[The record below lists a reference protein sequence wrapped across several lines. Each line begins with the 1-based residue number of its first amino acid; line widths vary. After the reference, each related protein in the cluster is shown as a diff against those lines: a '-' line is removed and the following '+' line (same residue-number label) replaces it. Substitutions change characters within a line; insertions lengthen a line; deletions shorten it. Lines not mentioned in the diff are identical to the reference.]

1 MTKIILIRH
10 GVTDWNAEGKIQGQS
25 DTQLSS
31 EGMYQARMLIAYF
44 PFETIDA
51 IYSSNLQRAMK
62 TAEFIANKFKLEVIP
77 VRELREI
84 DFGNWEGRSFEDVAK
99 EEPAE
104 FKKFFVQ
111 PDMLMFK
118 GGESFAEVQSRAMLS
133 LKKIVKFKNFGGVT
147 DFKITSQNPD
157 GTYNYTLEFTDGKAS
172 GELMIKTANDLDV
185 IGGNIK
191 EKVISPKTDDNRNQT
206 LLSIIAVIS
215 MTTLTIILIPPKF
228 LIKAG

>member
-133 LKKIVKFKNFGGVT
+133 LKKIVKLNGDKKQIVIVTHGAVIRTIIAAILEMPLRKIWSIKQYNTAVNVLNF
-147 DFKITSQNPD
+147 DD
-157 GTYNYTLEFTDGKAS
+157 GDYS
-172 GELMIKTANDLDV
+172 IELMN
-185 IGGNIK
+185 
-191 EKVISPKTDDNRNQT
+191 
-206 LLSIIAVIS
+206 SINH
-215 MTTLTIILIPPKF
+215 LQN
-228 LIKAG
+228 